1 MTFLPITS
9 HDQLSA
15 EAMAAVDRE
24 LAASGGS
31 VTNLNVAMLGDV
43 ASFRAA
49 LEWYSLRD
57 QLVPFIGERAVSLFA
72 YAISD
77 ENDSLVCSAFFRKA
91 LVDAGEDVENPEVT
105 EAEQLLMDW
114 GRLIARSPNAIP
126 EDVYQRL
133 EGAFSSRLR
142 IILVAFAG
150 QVIAANVITTVGRTP
165 LDESLFDFRRPGDT
179 RVN

>member
-1 MTFLPITS
+1 MTFLPVTR

-15 EAMAAVDRE
+15 EAKAAVDRE
-24 LAASGGS
+24 LATSGGS
-31 VTNLNVAMLGDV
+31 VTNLNVAMLSDV
-43 ASFRAA
+43 ASLRAS
-49 LEWYSLRD
+49 LEWYLLRD
-57 QLVPFIGERAVSLFA
+57 QLVPLIGERAVSLFA

-77 ENDSLVCSAFFRKA
+77 ENESLVCSAFFRKA

-126 EDVYQRL
+126 EDVYERL

-142 IILVAFAG
+142 VVLVAFAS
-150 QVIAANVITTVGRTP
+150 QVVATNVVTSVGRTP
-165 LDESLFDFRRPGDT
+165 LDESLFTFRRIGDT